1 MYVNTCNARYSVL
14 NDFVKKKNSNINRK
28 KFCTE

>member
-14 NDFVKKKNSNINRK
+14 NDFVKKKSNINRK